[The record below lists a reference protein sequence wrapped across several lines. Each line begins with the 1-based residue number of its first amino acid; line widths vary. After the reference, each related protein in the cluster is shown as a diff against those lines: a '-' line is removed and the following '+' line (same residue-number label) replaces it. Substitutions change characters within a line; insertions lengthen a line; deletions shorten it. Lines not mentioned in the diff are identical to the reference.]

1 MINRRTFG
9 KIAFASSSATLLTRH
24 SALAIEPVKRTGK
37 SLIKLSLAA
46 YSFRKYLEF
55 KGTNKPTMSLEQFAE
70 YASEQGLG
78 AIEPTSYYFPD
89 TSKEFFPK
97 YKAFC
102 TKLGLDISGSAVGNN
117 FCIPDAAKLKEQMNS
132 VNDWVERCSILGCKT
147 IRIFAGTIAKGDTE
161 EKAKERCINAIGQA
175 CDYAAKFGVILA
187 LENHG
192 GITASVEQILSIV
205 KSINHPYFGV
215 NLDTGNFHTAD
226 PYGDLAKLAP
236 YAVTVQVKTE
246 IQKAGQK
253 KEDADLKKLVEI
265 LKAVN
270 YRGYMAL
277 EYEAN
282 EEPKIGVPKALE
294 ELKKLVS

>member
-1 MINRRTFG
+1 MINRRNFG
-9 KIAFASSSATLLTRH
+9 KIAFASTSTAFIANKSSF
-24 SALAIEPVKRTGK
+24 AIEPVKRTGK

-55 KGTNKPTMSLEQFAE
+55 KGTNKPTMTLEQFAE

-117 FCIPDAAKLKEQMNS
+117 FCIPDAAKLKEQMTS
-132 VNDWVERCSILGCKT
+132 VNEWVERCSILGCKT

-253 KEDADLKKLVEI
+253 KEDADLKKLVEM

-294 ELKKLVS
+294 ELKKLIS

>member
-9 KIAFASSSATLLTRH
+9 KIAFASTSTCLIANKSSF
-24 SALAIEPVKRTGK
+24 AIEPVKRTGK

-55 KGTNKPTMSLEQFAE
+55 KGTNKPTMTLDQFAE

-102 TKLGLDISGSAVGNN
+102 SKLGLDISGSAVGNN

-265 LKAVN
+265 LKGVN